1 MLAMPAL
8 HPAPSVVAIS
18 ALAPSQAQQLA
29 DAWGT
34 RHAVQAWEGFGP
46 GKALFWKPALRVV
59 AIGREQLYER
69 TGKELAAA
77 RGALS
82 LTLGWHDATFTV
94 YCARIGSDAFAGE
107 MTAGEIA
114 RMLAHYPTPAVV
126 ALTGDGFDP
135 QQLAPLRD
143 AKSSAAFTRIL
154 TADADAPDDAGA
166 CIFGVAH
173 CNGSSVA
180 KLAQVFTDRSRLYCT
195 PGFRVAQAVHVVAR
209 RAVAPDARGND
220 GLQIASCYDVVLASA
235 DSISSRTE
243 GSGSE
248 ISSAASAPA
257 ASVPPSSPSAHAA

>member
-1 MLAMPAL
+1 
-8 HPAPSVVAIS
+8 V
-18 ALAPSQAQQLA
+18 
-29 DAWGT
+29 
-34 RHAVQAWEGFGP
+34 
-46 GKALFWKPALRVV
+46 
-59 AIGREQLYER
+59 
-69 TGKELAAA
+69 

-82 LTLGWHDATFTV
+82 LTLAWHGTCFAV

-114 RMLAHYPTPAVV
+114 TMLARYPTPAVV
-126 ALTGDGFDP
+126 ALTGDCFDP

-143 AKSSAAFTRIL
+143 ANSTAAFTRIL
-154 TADADAPDDAGA
+154 TADADASGDAGA

-209 RAVAPDARGND
+209 RPAAPAAHGND
-220 GLQIASCYDVVLASA
+220 GLQIASGYDVVLASA

-248 ISSAASAPA
+248 TSSAASAPA
-257 ASVPPSSPSAHAA
+257 DSGPPSSPSAHAA